1 MEHVHPP
8 PPKARLSSTVIH
20 SYFFPLGYHFCEH
33 LFLFVHVQNNTFLFQ
48 HHFAF
53 GFWHVFLS
61 GVDWCLASHAAL
73 RLCGASSMNS
83 CALTSWEMMTLC
95 PRSTCNARHCRQEE
109 WSSLPSTAFTAG
121 WSRPGFSK
129 IIIFSGSRV
138 DQASNIT
145 CHRVGDCFSGGV
157 AGPSPN
163 AHLWGSHG
171 RATPPLF
178 HKKTPGE
185 GKKGRSRTSVT
196 RHWCA
201 FPHSKGRLA
210 STQVFFYLN
219 RW

>member
-1 MEHVHPP
+1 M
-8 PPKARLSSTVIH
+8 
-20 SYFFPLGYHFCEH
+20 
-33 LFLFVHVQNNTFLFQ
+33 
-48 HHFAF
+48 
-53 GFWHVFLS
+53 
-61 GVDWCLASHAAL
+61 

-171 RATPPLF
+171 RATPPRF

-185 GKKGRSRTSVT
+185 RQKAITKARSSEGGAAKGPAKQSGPAKRGGPLKGSETKGDATQGQYPTHHTQHTYCVSSLLL
-196 RHWCA
+196 WSSLF
-201 FPHSKGRLA
+201 FP
-210 STQVFFYLN
+210 
-219 RW
+219 